1 MKSKEQILRQII
13 IEYDKDF
20 KEEEVDAL
28 MADCK
33 ALIDCCYAAMDE
45 YTDQLRTE
53 LAAVKLELEEAK
65 QFANDYIQLRERMLK
80 VENENIELN
89 ELLQDSNSALR
100 STASIAE
107 RCGEHT
113 NWEGISKKVAFV
125 LSKQGKYMRSHGIK
139 TKL

>member
-53 LAAVKLELEEAK
+53 LEQVK
-65 QFANDYIQLRERMLK
+65 
-80 VENENIELN
+80 
-89 ELLQDSNSALR
+89 
-100 STASIAE
+100 AE
-107 RCGEHT
+107 RDELKKEIIDFSTWYGGMERDKAEKAYERYC
-113 NWEGISKKVAFV
+113 WEKNEA
-125 LSKQGKYMRSHGIK
+125 LTDK
-139 TKL
+139 T

>member
-53 LAAVKLELEEAK
+53 LAAVKLERDEALK
-65 QFANDYIQLRERMLK
+65 KINEMANWPGM
-80 VENENIELN
+80 ENI
-89 ELLQDSNSALR
+89 
-100 STASIAE
+100 I
-107 RCGEHT
+107 
-113 NWEGISKKVAFV
+113 
-125 LSKQGKYMRSHGIK
+125 
-139 TKL
+139 